1 MPHTPC
7 VAPLGVRHCRPAQQS
22 AAPAHVPP
30 AALHVGPPSGAGGG
44 GSATGT
50 QVPASWPATIEHPV
64 PAQQSLDDV
73 QTPDFWT
80 QVGPVAACGWHF
92 RTPCAS
98 GKHGV
103 PPQHS
108 DENVHCA
115 PAAMQHGALPV

>member
-1 MPHTPC
+1 
-7 VAPLGVRHCRPAQQS
+7 L
-22 AAPAHVPP
+22 
-30 AALHVGPPSGAGGG
+30 
-44 GSATGT
+44 
-50 QVPASWPATIEHPV
+50 

-73 QTPDFWT
+73 QTPDVWT
-80 QVGPVAACGWHF
+80 QVGPPLGFGAWQR
-92 RTPCAS
+92 RTPAPS